1 MKNNVLGIDI
11 GGTNIEIAI
20 VSQDGQ
26 ILKSF
31 HYSTNEFP
39 TAQDF
44 AQTLNEL
51 LKQIKDYQI
60 AGIGIGAP
68 TANFFTGQIEYA
80 PNLQWKGIVPLEKI
94 VSQATNLPVKITNDA
109 NAVAHAELRFGS
121 GQNLDNFAVLTLG
134 TGLGSGIVVN
144 GKVLYGAHGLAGEFG
159 HTQVDPNGRLCNC
172 GRKGCLETYVS
183 IRGITLTYK
192 ELGGTGDLTPKQIYQ
207 LAKNNDPI
215 ALETYKKTAQ
225 ILGMQLTDLVHLFDP
240 QAIFLYGGIAHAH
253 DLIIPAAKTEMEKNL
268 LDAFKNKV
276 QIKVSNLLDKQG
288 AVLGAAALIWENL
301 KN

>member
-1 MKNNVLGIDI
+1 METNVLGIDI
-11 GGTNIEIAI
+11 GGTNIEIGI
-20 VSQDGQ
+20 VSQDGE

-31 HYSTNEFP
+31 HFSTKQFP

-44 AQTLNEL
+44 AKTLQDLLNE
-51 LKQIKDYQI
+51 IKDYNI

-80 PNLQWKGIVPLEKI
+80 PNLQWTGIVPLEKI
-94 VSQATNLPVKITNDA
+94 VNQATNLPVKITNDA
-109 NAVAHAELRFGS
+109 NAVAHAELRFGG

-144 GKVLYGAHGLAGEFG
+144 GKVLYGSHGLAGEFG
-159 HTQVDPNGRLCNC
+159 HTQVFPDGRLCNC

-192 ELGGTGDLTPKQIYQ
+192 ELGGTQDLTPKQIYQ
-207 LAKNNDPI
+207 LAKNNDPV
-215 ALETYKKTAQ
+215 ALETYNKTAQ
-225 ILGMQLTDLVHLFDP
+225 ILGMQLADLVHMFDP

-253 DLIIPAAKTEMEKNL
+253 DLIIPAAKAEMEKNL
-268 LDAFKNKV
+268 LSAFKNKV
-276 QIKVSNLLDKQG
+276 QIKVSQLLDKQG